1 MALREL
7 ALHVLDIAE
16 NSVQAGAKNITIR
29 IKEDESKDRLVLEIL
44 DDGKGMD
51 EETLTKVIDPFV
63 TSRTTRKVGLG
74 IPFLKAASEVC
85 NGNFQIES
93 EVGKGTLVFAEFQRS
108 HIDRMPLGDIQ
119 NTMLNLIIG
128 YPKTHW
134 QFEYLYNSNS
144 FLFDDQPVKEI
155 LADFPLSSPEV
166 ITYLRESISQGINS
180 AREGK

>member
-51 EETLTKVIDPFV
+51 EDAVQKVIDPFI

-74 IPFLKAASEVC
+74 IPFLKAASEAC
-85 NGNFQIES
+85 NGNFHIES
-93 EVGKGTLVFAEFQRS
+93 EVGKGTKVFAEFQRS

-119 NTMLNLIIG
+119 NTILNLIIG
-128 YPKTHW
+128 YPKVHW
-134 QFEYLYNSNS
+134 SFEYILNGKS
-144 FLFDDQPVKEI
+144 FFFDDQPVKEI
-155 LADFPLSSPEV
+155 LEDIPLSSPEV
-166 ITYLRESISQGINS
+166 ITYLRDSISQGINL
-180 AREGK
+180 ARTGK